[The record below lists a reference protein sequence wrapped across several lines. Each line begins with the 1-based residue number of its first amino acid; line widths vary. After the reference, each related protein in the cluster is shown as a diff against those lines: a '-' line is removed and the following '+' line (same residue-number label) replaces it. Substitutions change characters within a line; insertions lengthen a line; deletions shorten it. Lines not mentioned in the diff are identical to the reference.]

1 MIERIDAHL
10 RPLAVAF
17 RTLLDEMIVHIGK
30 NRVVHLKQ
38 QTGLVNLRYS
48 CRNASATAKT

>member
-1 MIERIDAHL
+1 VIERIDAHL